1 MASTY
6 GEVWKSL
13 LLQCPFVPVPLA
25 QQWVKDRY
33 REAINRCWWGG
44 QVAESQFIIP
54 DAYDTGTISTTLNS
68 NSVTG
73 VGTAWTSALV
83 GRQLITGGKGPY
95 YTVAQVSSPTLL
107 VIEQAWGEAALTG
120 SAYQIVQAYLTP
132 PSDFLSFKTIKD
144 PINNWRLRFNISQE
158 YLDRIDARRATT
170 GNAWIIADYR
180 QQSLAGASRGRPQYE
195 VWPRVINQR
204 QYPYLYYK
212 RPAEPQNDS
221 DVFIQPL
228 QGDEIKRGALADL
241 ATWPGTETRKNPC
254 FNLALAAKYE
264 KDFTDFLNN
273 LERIDQD
280 TYLNDYIGPQDG
292 WDALSAAPLDSKF
305 WQTHDSY

>member
-44 QVAESQFIIP
+44 QVSESQFVIP
-54 DAYDTGTISTTLNS
+54 DAYDAGTISTTLNS
-68 NSVTG
+68 NTVTG
-73 VGTAWTSALV
+73 VATGWTTALI
-83 GRQLITGGKGPY
+83 GRQFMTGGRGPY
-95 YTVAQVSSPTLL
+95 YTIVDVPNAVTLTL
-107 VIEQAWGEAALTG
+107 QIAWGDASLPAGT
-120 SAYQIVQAYLTP
+120 AYQIVLAYLTP

-180 QQSLAGASRGRPQYE
+180 QSALTGSTGIPQYE

-212 RPAEPQNDS
+212 RPAEPAADS
-221 DVFIQPL
+221 DVFLPPL

-273 LERIDQD
+273 LQRIDQD
-280 TYLNDYIGPQDG
+280 TYLNDYIGPQEG
-292 WDALSAAPLDSKF
+292 WDTLSAAPLDSKF
-305 WQTHDSY
+305 WQVHDV